1 MRKIIQAAGLLLAL
15 QIVVAVA
22 LNMSGSS
29 NMEVA
34 PDTPLFGFKAEAV
47 TALTISD
54 GENKTIT
61 IAKGDQGWVLPETSN
76 APANNDQ
83 VTALLEKLAGL
94 KQGLPVATSGD
105 SAKRFKVADD
115 LFQRRVEVK
124 EGDAV
129 VADLY
134 VGTSPGFRQ
143 IHARKAG
150 SSEVLIA
157 ALSTFELETA
167 SDQWLDKGMFAVRE
181 EDLEGMLFPGFTLT
195 RSGKEWQLD
204 NLAGEE
210 KTDSKAAADLAARVS
225 GLTVQSVV
233 EAETAAPLFAGEP
246 ALRFSVKKEGGA
258 QIDYLLAKGDEETY
272 YLKQSERAQYGKV
285 HKLQAEGLLKA
296 GREALIAKPEEPGAS
311 GNDKVEGDTGGK

>member
-1 MRKIIQAAGLLLAL
+1 MRKIIQAAGFLLAL

-22 LNMSGSS
+22 LNMSGGS

-47 TALTISD
+47 TALTIID

-94 KQGLPVATSGD
+94 KQGLPVATSGAG
-105 SAKRFKVADD
+105 AKRFKVADD

-124 EGDAV
+124 EGEAV

-157 ALSTFELETA
+157 ALSTFELETTA
-167 SDQWLDKGMFAVRE
+167 DHWLDKGMFAVRE
-181 EDLEGMLFPGFTLT
+181 EDLEVMLFPGFTLT

-225 GLTVQSVV
+225 GLTVRSVV

-246 ALRFSVKKEGGA
+246 ALRFSVKKKGGA
-258 QIDYLLAKGDEETY
+258 QVDYFLAKGDEETY

-285 HKLQAEGLLKA
+285 HKLQAEGLLKV
-296 GREALIAKPEEPGAS
+296 GREALIARPQEPGPS
-311 GNDKVEGDTGGK
+311 GNDKIEGDTGGK

>member
-1 MRKIIQAAGLLLAL
+1 MRKIIQAAGFLLAL
-15 QIVVAVA
+15 QIVVAIA
-22 LNMSGSS
+22 LNMSGGS

-34 PDTPLFGFKAEAV
+34 PDTPIFGFKAEAV

-54 GENKTIT
+54 GENRKIT
-61 IAKGDQGWVLPETSN
+61 IAKGDQGWVLPDTSN

-83 VTALLEKLAGL
+83 VTALLEKMAGL
-94 KQGLPVATSGD
+94 KQGLPVATSG
-105 SAKRFKVADD
+105 AGATRFKVADD

-157 ALSTFELETA
+157 ALSTFELETTA
-167 SDQWLDKGMFAVRE
+167 DQWLDKGMFAVRE
-181 EDLEGMLFPGFTLT
+181 EDLEAMVFPGFTLN
-195 RSGKEWQLD
+195 RNGKEWQLD

-246 ALRFSVKKEGGA
+246 ALRFSVKKKGGA
-258 QIDYLLAKGDEETY
+258 QVDYFLAKGDEETY
-272 YLKQSERAQYGKV
+272 YLKQSERAQYGRV
-285 HKLQAEGLLKA
+285 HKLQAEGLLKV
-296 GREALIAKPEEPGAS
+296 GREALIARPEQAEAS
-311 GNDKVEGDTGGK
+311 GSDQVMSDSGGK

>member
-1 MRKIIQAAGLLLAL
+1 MG
-15 QIVVAVA
+15 
-22 LNMSGSS
+22 
-29 NMEVA
+29 
-34 PDTPLFGFKAEAV
+34 
-47 TALTISD
+47 
-54 GENKTIT
+54 
-61 IAKGDQGWVLPETSN
+61 
-76 APANNDQ
+76 
-83 VTALLEKLAGL
+83 
-94 KQGLPVATSGD
+94 
-105 SAKRFKVADD
+105 
-115 LFQRRVEVK
+115 
-124 EGDAV
+124 
-129 VADLY
+129 
-134 VGTSPGFRQ
+134 
-143 IHARKAG
+143 
-150 SSEVLIA
+150 
-157 ALSTFELETA
+157 
-167 SDQWLDKGMFAVRE
+167 
-181 EDLEGMLFPGFTLT
+181 DLEGMLFPGFTLT

-233 EAETAAPLFAGEP
+233 EAETAAPLFVGEP